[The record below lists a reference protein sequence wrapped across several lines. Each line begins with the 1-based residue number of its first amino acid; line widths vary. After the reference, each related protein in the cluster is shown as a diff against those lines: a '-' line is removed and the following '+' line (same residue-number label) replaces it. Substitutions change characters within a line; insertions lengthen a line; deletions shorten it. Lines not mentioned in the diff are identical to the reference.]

1 MVFGIDDLIEGATF
15 SEIIFFLAT
24 SIFGEASVIAAG
36 DTATTFL
43 MNLLGED
50 GVIAISEIINGQA
63 VTKSAVI
70 EIEPEFEKLGL
81 SLWEDENIAFQPIG
95 GTTKEG
101 FIQRVATIAKNMA
114 KNGVSFATKEGRDL
128 LNNVVKSSL
137 DLARKGVKTALDPK
151 ILAPSVIA
159 ALGAN
164 KIYDSFRKTAND
176 GIKRATGN
184 LHHVARTGFKNKI

>member
-1 MVFGIDDLIEGATF
+1 MVFGIDDLIEGATL
-15 SEIIFFLAT
+15 SEVIFFIAT
-24 SIFGEASVIAAG
+24 SIFGEAALATAG
-36 DTATTFL
+36 ETATTFL

-50 GVIAISEIINGQA
+50 GIIAISEIINGQA
-63 VTKSAVI
+63 VTRSAVI
-70 EIEPEFEKLGL
+70 ELEPEFEKLGL
-81 SLWEDENIAFQPIG
+81 SIWEDENIAFQPIG

-164 KIYDSFRKTAND
+164 KIYDSFRKTAD
-176 GIKRATGN
+176 QGIKRATGE
-184 LHHVARTGFKNKI
+184 LHHIVRTEFKK